1 MLPPNFS
8 YKYVRRRAAATEPL
22 YARRNESRS
31 PGCALTTCKFLCVNA
46 QRIPTHRNF
55 PQKISGPPPARF
67 KQICTKKA
75 SLQVKSH
82 WHTCPTPTASL
93 ARTHQGLLQSRTSF
107 VVFQAIKGVSAGLH
121 QATRA
126 CTLQF
131 LWSNVNK
138 PLRDSLHYSN
148 VTLSHTCLESQSGCR
163 ERRLKSVA
171 KKKNIKNERHNCAP
185 HPQNHICYN

>member
-1 MLPPNFS
+1 MRKCAKNPHTPQFPP
-8 YKYVRRRAAATEPL
+8 KDIRTPPRALQTDM
-22 YARRNESRS
+22 
-31 PGCALTTCKFLCVNA
+31 
-46 QRIPTHRNF
+46 H
-55 PQKISGPPPARF
+55 
-67 KQICTKKA
+67 KKGILA
-75 SLQVKSH
+75 GEI
-82 WHTCPTPTASL
+82 SL
-93 ARTHQGLLQSRTSF
+93 AHLSDTHCVLGAHSSQGLLQSRTSF

-171 KKKNIKNERHNCAP
+171 KKKYIKNERHNCAP